1 MANFQSLGTGPVSF
15 LDGNQ
20 SQQEI
25 PLSAISF
32 GPSGPDASAWPHYIA
47 NKTVVDALL
56 KQMVLQGLLVQ
67 GTQTVASPSLTVT
80 AATAGTAGNM
90 ITVTF
95 SSPSA
100 SAGTVTVAVNATEVY
115 PGLTPAALSTA
126 LAPSAAASTA
136 LVFLSSQAAGNP
148 MPAAFTG
155 AITGPGFTL
164 VVPDA
169 ASAPAFT
176 VGATDQSYTVNI
188 TVALDPPKP
197 SSPQTFTLTA
207 TGTKTAA
214 GVTLA
219 TLQGAT
225 NPFELLVT
233 FSGPTGGPLPAAGA
247 VTLHGGSAASTTP
260 ASPAAASVLSS

>member
-1 MANFQSLGTGPVSF
+1 MATYKSLGTGPVSF

-32 GPSGPDASAWPHYIA
+32 GPNGPDASAWPSYTA

-56 KQMVLQGLLVQ
+56 NQMVSQGLLVP
-67 GTQTVASPSLTVT
+67 GTQTAAPSLTIT
-80 AATAGTAGNM
+80 AAAAGLAGNM
-90 ITVTF
+90 ITVIF

-100 SAGTVTVAVNATEVY
+100 SAGTVTVALSATEVY
-115 PGLTPAALSTA
+115 PGLTPATLSAA
-126 LAPSAAASTA
+126 LAASAATSTG
-136 LVFLSSQAAGNP
+136 LVFLQGQAAGNP

-155 AITGPGFTL
+155 PIVGPGFTL
-164 VVPDA
+164 DVPDA

-176 VGATDQSYTVNI
+176 LAATDQSYTVNI

-207 TGTKTAA
+207 TGSKTATS
-214 GVTLA
+214 VSLA
-219 TLQGAT
+219 TLQSAT
-225 NPFELLVT
+225 NPFKLLVT
-233 FSGPTGGPLPAAGA
+233 FTGPAGGPLPAAGA
-247 VTLHGGSAASTTP
+247 VTLHGGAVASSTP
-260 ASPAAASVLSS
+260 AAPAVASVLSS